1 MGRGRRLMPTK
12 GNLLFSL
19 FLIGV
24 AGYAAFSASHWSF
37 KTGFFPLVVAIPLII
52 LTVLHLALEFFGGT
66 EKASGPAV
74 EAEFTTE
81 VAPEVARRRVIETFS
96 WIAGFIVL
104 VFLLGFP
111 VAVPLFMI
119 SYLTM
124 QSRIGWLQ
132 SMTLTAGAW
141 GFFYYV
147 FQRLLNLQFEAGM
160 IQTWMGW

>member
-1 MGRGRRLMPTK
+1 MDKK
-12 GNLLFSL
+12 GDFLFSI
-19 FLIGV
+19 FLLVV
-24 AGYAAFSASHWSF
+24 AGYAVFSASHWSF
-37 KTGFFPLVVAIPLII
+37 KTGFFPLVLAIPLII
-52 LTVLHLALEFFGGT
+52 LTVVHLILEFFGAS

-111 VAVPLFMI
+111 HAVPLFMI
-119 SYLTM
+119 AYLTM
-124 QSRIGWLQ
+124 QSHVGWLQ
-132 SMTLTAGAW
+132 SVTLTAGAW
-141 GFFYYV
+141 GLFYFL
-147 FQRLLNLQFEAGM
+147 FQRLLNLQFEAGV

>member
-1 MGRGRRLMPTK
+1 MHTK

-19 FLIGV
+19 FLIAV

-37 KTGFFPLVVAIPLII
+37 KTGFFPLSLAIPLII
-52 LTVLHLALEFFGGT
+52 LVVVHLVLEVVGGS
-66 EKASGPAV
+66 EKTGGPAV
-74 EAEFTTE
+74 ETEFAND
-81 VAPEVARRRVIETFS
+81 VPPEVVRRRVVEIFS

-119 SYLTM
+119 AYLTM

-132 SMTLTAGAW
+132 SIALTAGAW
-141 GFFYYV
+141 GFFYFL
-147 FQRLLNLQFEAGM
+147 FQRLLNLQFEAGLF
-160 IQTWMGW
+160 QTWMGW

>member
-1 MGRGRRLMPTK
+1 LAV
-12 GNLLFSL
+12 S
-19 FLIGV
+19 
-24 AGYAAFSASHWSF
+24 
-37 KTGFFPLVVAIPLII
+37 IPLIVLAI
-52 LTVLHLALEFFGGT
+52 LNLVLEFVGGK
-66 EKASGPAV
+66 EKPSGPAS
-74 EAEFTTE
+74 EAEF
-81 VAPEVARRRVIETFS
+81 VNDVPPEVARRRVVEVFS

-132 SMTLTAGAW
+132 SMILTAGAW

>member
-1 MGRGRRLMPTK
+1 MGWGRRLMSTK
-12 GNLLFSL
+12 GNLLFSF
-19 FLIGV
+19 FLLAI
-24 AGYAAFSASHWSF
+24 AGYAVLSASHWSF
-37 KTGFFPLVVAIPLII
+37 KTGFFPLAVAIPLII
-52 LTVLHLALEFFGGT
+52 LVLVHLVLEFFGGT

-119 SYLTM
+119 SYLTI
-124 QSRIGWLQ
+124 QSRIGGLQ
-132 SMTLTAGAW
+132 SMILTAGAW
-141 GFFYYV
+141 GLFYFL
-147 FQRLLNLQFEAGM
+147 FQRLLNLQFEDGV

>member
-1 MGRGRRLMPTK
+1 MSTK

-19 FLIGV
+19 FLLAI
-24 AGYAAFSASHWSF
+24 AGYAVFSASHWSF
-37 KTGFFPLVVAIPLII
+37 KAGFFPLVVAIPLII
-52 LTVLHLALEFFGGT
+52 LTVVHLVLEFFGGS

-74 EAEFTTE
+74 DAEFAKD
-81 VAPEVARRRVIETFS
+81 VAPEVARRRVVEIFS

-104 VFLLGFP
+104 VFLVGFP

-141 GFFYYV
+141 GFFYFL
-147 FQRLLNLQFEAGM
+147 FQRLLNLQFEAGV
-160 IQTWMGW
+160 IQGWMGL